1 MDKKF
6 GQGRPP
12 PSIGQNQKEQLL
24 FSGDL
29 PLYINKQGRVQQPY
43 PFCEKADSQNN
54 PQEWWRDWYFM
65 LLILIANLFSWLCKV
80 DETNWSLVYSP
91 LGHLKS
97 FYKKQLIVIALD
109 NNISYCMHFKSCSF
123 IRSQRF
129 QGLKCSWFIF
139 ENCIFKNQL
148 RQPRTQFLVVLK
160 EYELCENLN
169 CWENQDQTT
178 TETRKPKN
186 KGTPVPPFP
195 NASITTKW

>member
-1 MDKKF
+1 MTWLIFYAANINCKPVF
-6 GQGRPP
+6 LTLQGWWNELK
-12 PSIGQNQKEQLL
+12 SCILATWT
-24 FSGDL
+24 
-29 PLYINKQGRVQQPY
+29 PLGLESLYKQ
-43 PFCEKADSQNN
+43 
-54 PQEWWRDWYFM
+54 
-65 LLILIANLFSWLCKV
+65 LILIAI
-80 DETNWSLVYSP
+80 D
-91 LGHLKS
+91 
-97 FYKKQLIVIALD
+97 
-109 NNISYCMHFKSCSF
+109 NISYCMHFKRCSF